1 MLENESNA
9 QSAEW
14 LGSGGDQ
21 LAQQALS
28 RDDTP
33 MEAYPPADQRAS
45 TDGRAAGAAA
55 SPART
60 NHGTGRLGSCTSCE
74 ARR

>member
-1 MLENESNA
+1 MLENESNP

-14 LGSGGDQ
+14 LASSSDQ
-21 LAQQALS
+21 LAPPALS
-28 RDDTP
+28 QSDARADALP
-33 MEAYPPADQRAS
+33 AADQRAS
-45 TDGRAAGAAA
+45 PDGAAGNAPTAA
-55 SPART
+55 PRN